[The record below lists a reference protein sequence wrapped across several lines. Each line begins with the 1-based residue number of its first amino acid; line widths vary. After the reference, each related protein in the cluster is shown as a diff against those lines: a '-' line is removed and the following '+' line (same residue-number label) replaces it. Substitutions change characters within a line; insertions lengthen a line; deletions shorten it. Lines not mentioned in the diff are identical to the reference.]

1 MEFLLYCVH
10 VLNFFSIFYLI
21 ISTYRIYRK
30 KFRQDNDKEKM
41 TEGTSENLSLNI
53 FIKSMPTKIKIIK
66 LSLYIG
72 CAFLLSLLA
81 YQKIYLIL
89 VIIAMI
95 FFAPILKI
103 IVETTKGNP
112 NFLKNRDAPYILLT
126 GVYIIF
132 LFFYNNGIDN
142 KLEKVT
148 SIYISNNL
156 ISDLYKIFIF
166 GFLNGLFIF
175 LILLTLYLML
185 KDLGDWFSAEVV
197 KDICKSFKTK
207 NSKTKKAFE
216 RFQKLLINKYTIYLF
231 YEVILFISIFFDVI
245 QNIILQPIFNIAKK
259 IFLIDNGYFTAMLLR
274 FSILSGLVITFLFFK
289 YDSPISSNG
298 MEVFELLLTVLF
310 IPIIYSNIIRFRNR
324 VTIQTKS

>member
-10 VLNFFSIFYLI
+10 VLNFLSIFYLI
-21 ISTYRIYRK
+21 MFIYRVYRR
-30 KFRQDNDKEKM
+30 KFRQENDKEKM
-41 TEGTSENLSLNI
+41 PESTSENLSLNI
-53 FIKSMPTKIKIIK
+53 FNKIMPRQVKIIK

-72 CAFLLSLLA
+72 CAFLLNLLA

-89 VIIAMI
+89 VIVAMI

-112 NFLKNRDAPYILLT
+112 NFLKNRDAPYILLA

-132 LFFYNNGIDN
+132 LFFYTNGIDN

-166 GFLNGLFIF
+166 GFLNSLFIF
-175 LILLTLYLML
+175 LILLTSYLML
-185 KDLGDWFSAEVV
+185 KDLGDWFFAEIV
-197 KDICKSFKTK
+197 KDIYGSFKTK

-216 RFQKLLINKYTIYLF
+216 RFQKFLINKYTIYLF

-289 YDSPISSNG
+289 YDSLISSNG

-324 VTIQTKS
+324 VTIQTKN